1 MRASVK
7 KIQNREKRKQH
18 IRMSISGTPEMP
30 RVTVFRS
37 NQHFYAQVI
46 DDVNH
51 KTVVAASDYDVKGKK
66 MKGMEKA
73 TEIGKTLAKKV
84 KSAGI
89 DAVVFDRN
97 GYKYHGKVKALADA
111 MREGGLKL

>member
-1 MRASVK
+1 MRATVK

-18 IRMSISGTPEMP
+18 IRKSITGTADMP

-37 NQHFYAQVI
+37 NQHLYAQII
-46 DDVNH
+46 DDVNRM
-51 KTVVAASDYDVKGKK
+51 TLAAASDYDLKGKK

-73 TEIGKTLAKKV
+73 TEIGKTLAKKA
-84 KSAGI
+84 KSVGI

-97 GYKYHGKVKALADA
+97 GYQYHGKVKALADA

>member
-18 IRMSISGTPEMP
+18 IRKAISGTPDMP

-51 KTVVAASDYDVKGKK
+51 ITVATASDHELKAKK

-73 TEIGKTLAKKV
+73 AEVGKELAKKV
-84 KSAGI
+84 KSIGVN
-89 DAVVFDRN
+89 AVVFDRN
-97 GYKYHGKVKALADA
+97 GYQYHGKVKALADA
-111 MREGGLKL
+111 MREAGLKL

>member
-18 IRMSISGTPEMP
+18 IRMSITGTADMP

-37 NQHFYAQVI
+37 NQHLYAQII
-46 DDVNH
+46 DDVN
-51 KTVVAASDYDVKGKK
+51 KMTLVAASDYDVKGKK

-73 TEIGKTLAKKV
+73 VEVGKALAKKA

-89 DAVVFDRN
+89 VTVVFDRN
-97 GYKYHGKVKALADA
+97 GYQYHGKVKALADA
-111 MREGGLKL
+111 MREAGLKL